1 MMLFY
6 HKITTFAPMKH
17 GLKALSPIL
26 FFLVVYLLAG
36 VLGGDFYQMPISV
49 AFMFTAIYAVI
60 IMRDIPLDERIGIFS
75 RGAGKSELLLMIWIF
90 VLAGAFAASAQAMGA
105 IDATVQLTLQLL
117 PPKMLMAGLFVAACF
132 ISLSIGTSV
141 GTIVALTP
149 IAAGIAESTGA
160 SVPLIVGVVVGG
172 AYFGDNLSFISDT
185 TIVATRTQGCR
196 MSDKFRVNSQIVVPA
211 AALVLLAYIIM
222 GTKIHAP
229 QAVQSM
235 DMIKVLP
242 YVVVLVTAVCGVNV
256 MVDLIVGILLSGI
269 IGIGGGY
276 YNLLEWMSHMGRG
289 IMSMSEL
296 IIVTLLAG
304 GLMEL
309 MRAGGGIDYLISSL
323 TRRIRGRRGAEL
335 TIAGLVALTN
345 VCTANN
351 TIAIL
356 TVGPIAK
363 DISDRFGVDPRKS
376 ASLLDT
382 FSCLAQALI
391 PYGAQ
396 ILMAAGLAHLSPLD
410 IIPCLYYPFVMGLF
424 ALLSILF
431 RWPKLKTS

>member
-1 MMLFY
+1 
-6 HKITTFAPMKH
+6 MKH

-26 FFLVVYLLAG
+26 FFLAAYLLAG

-256 MVDLIVGILLSGI
+256 MVVLIVGILLSGI

>member
-1 MMLFY
+1 
-6 HKITTFAPMKH
+6 MKH

-49 AFMFTAIYAVI
+49 AFMFTAIYAVV

-105 IDATVQLTLQLL
+105 IDATVQLTLQPL

-256 MVDLIVGILLSGI
+256 MVVLIVGILLSGI

>member
-1 MMLFY
+1 
-6 HKITTFAPMKH
+6 MKH

-49 AFMFTAIYAVI
+49 AFMFTAIYAVV

-256 MVDLIVGILLSGI
+256 MVVLIVGILLSGI

-289 IMSMSEL
+289 IMGMSEL

-431 RWPKLKTS
+431 RWPRLKTLTIDH

>member
-1 MMLFY
+1 
-6 HKITTFAPMKH
+6 MKH

-26 FFLVVYLLAG
+26 FFLAVYLLAG

-49 AFMFTAIYAVI
+49 AFMFTAIYAVV

-256 MVDLIVGILLSGI
+256 MVVLIVGILLSGI

-289 IMSMSEL
+289 IMGMSEL

-431 RWPKLKTS
+431 RWPRLKTLTIDH

>member
-1 MMLFY
+1 
-6 HKITTFAPMKH
+6 MKH

-49 AFMFTAIYAVI
+49 AFMFTAIYAVV

-256 MVDLIVGILLSGI
+256 MVVLIVGILLSGI

-289 IMSMSEL
+289 IMGMSEL

-431 RWPKLKTS
+431 RWPKLKTLTIDH

>member
-1 MMLFY
+1 
-6 HKITTFAPMKH
+6 MKH

-49 AFMFTAIYAVI
+49 AFMFTAIYAVV

-256 MVDLIVGILLSGI
+256 MVVLIVGILLSGI

-289 IMSMSEL
+289 IMGMSEL

-431 RWPKLKTS
+431 RWPKLRTLTIDH

>member
-1 MMLFY
+1 
-6 HKITTFAPMKH
+6 MKH

-26 FFLVVYLLAG
+26 FFLAAYLLAG

-256 MVDLIVGILLSGI
+256 MVVLIVGILLSGI

-363 DISDRFGVDPRKS
+363 DISARFGVDPRKS

-431 RWPKLKTS
+431 RWPKLKTLTIDH

>member
-1 MMLFY
+1 
-6 HKITTFAPMKH
+6 MKH

-49 AFMFTAIYAVI
+49 AFMFTAIYAVV

-256 MVDLIVGILLSGI
+256 MVVLIVGILLSGI

-431 RWPKLKTS
+431 RWPRLKTLTIDH

>member
-1 MMLFY
+1 
-6 HKITTFAPMKH
+6 MKH

-49 AFMFTAIYAVI
+49 AFMFTAIYAVV

-242 YVVVLVTAVCGVNV
+242 YVVVLVTAVCGMNV
-256 MVDLIVGILLSGI
+256 MVVLIVGILLSGI

-289 IMSMSEL
+289 IMGMSEL

-431 RWPKLKTS
+431 RWPRLKTS

>member
-1 MMLFY
+1 
-6 HKITTFAPMKH
+6 MKH

-229 QAVQSM
+229 QAVQIM

-256 MVDLIVGILLSGI
+256 MVVLIVGILLSGI

-289 IMSMSEL
+289 IMGMSEL

-431 RWPKLKTS
+431 RWPKLKTLTIDH

>member
-1 MMLFY
+1 
-6 HKITTFAPMKH
+6 MKH

-256 MVDLIVGILLSGI
+256 MVVLIVGILLSGI

>member
-1 MMLFY
+1 
-6 HKITTFAPMKH
+6 MKH

-26 FFLVVYLLAG
+26 FFLAVYLLAG

-49 AFMFTAIYAVI
+49 AFMFTAIYAVV

-256 MVDLIVGILLSGI
+256 MVVLIVGILLSGI

-431 RWPKLKTS
+431 RWPRLKTLTIDH

>member
-1 MMLFY
+1 
-6 HKITTFAPMKH
+6 MKH

-49 AFMFTAIYAVI
+49 AFMFTAIYAVV

-132 ISLSIGTSV
+132 ISFSIGTSV

-256 MVDLIVGILLSGI
+256 MVVLVVGILLSGI

-431 RWPKLKTS
+431 RWPRLRNH

>member
-1 MMLFY
+1 
-6 HKITTFAPMKH
+6 MKH

-49 AFMFTAIYAVI
+49 AFMFTSIYAVI

-256 MVDLIVGILLSGI
+256 MVVLIVGILLSGI

-431 RWPKLKTS
+431 RWPRLKTS

>member
-1 MMLFY
+1 
-6 HKITTFAPMKH
+6 MKH

-49 AFMFTAIYAVI
+49 AFMFTAIYAVV

-256 MVDLIVGILLSGI
+256 MVVLIVGILLSGI

-289 IMSMSEL
+289 IMGMSEL

-431 RWPKLKTS
+431 RWPRLKTS

>member
-1 MMLFY
+1 
-6 HKITTFAPMKH
+6 MKH

-256 MVDLIVGILLSGI
+256 MVVLIVGILLSGI

-289 IMSMSEL
+289 IMGMSEL

-431 RWPKLKTS
+431 RWPRLKTLTIDH

>member
-1 MMLFY
+1 
-6 HKITTFAPMKH
+6 
-17 GLKALSPIL
+17 
-26 FFLVVYLLAG
+26 
-36 VLGGDFYQMPISV
+36 
-49 AFMFTAIYAVI
+49 
-60 IMRDIPLDERIGIFS
+60 
-75 RGAGKSELLLMIWIF
+75 
-90 VLAGAFAASAQAMGA
+90 
-105 IDATVQLTLQLL
+105 
-117 PPKMLMAGLFVAACF
+117 MLMAGLFVAACF

-256 MVDLIVGILLSGI
+256 MVVLIVGILLSGI

-431 RWPKLKTS
+431 RWPRLKTLTIDH